1 MYCKNAEWSLHI
13 NSHIVAQVGFSTKKI
28 QREKLEIEKVSFKIL
43 IDKVNKIFIFIKCIF
58 HHGKGLPELF
68 QIQTCQ

>member
-43 IDKVNKIFIFIKCIF
+43 IDKVNIKCIF